1 MKRAIT
7 RRQLIKT
14 AAIGGAGALLAA
26 CGGATP
32 TPQIVEVTRETVKE
46 VQSTVQVTTEVQVTQ
61 QVEVTKEVQVT
72 AAPTAVTNLTVWGS
86 GLDLTQIEKDPTGAG
101 AAMKT
106 LRDNFIAKHPGTTVV
121 WEDHGWDEALRQN
134 VTTALLGGTAPDV
147 IVGENFFQSYAALNA
162 MLPIDDVIPPEVKSN
177 SILGTHKAAIYN
189 GKTYGLSW
197 LSGCFGFEMNGD
209 LLKNAGLDAKVPA
222 TWDEMLTV
230 SKAITD
236 KGAGKY
242 YGYTLQ
248 GPQGFSVGGMFRLA
262 VYLQQLGVQIN
273 KPDAFD
279 QPNFNDPNGFPVWEL
294 VRKLNPY
301 EPPGLVFES
310 DEGKVYTQL
319 FLGKSAQQV
328 AGSWFTTWAVQ
339 NKFTNSVW
347 GPVPIPQGGKPASY
361 VVGNV
366 IYGGLAAS
374 KAPDL
379 AKDWVVVAQDD
390 KVQNLV
396 FSSAGR
402 LPATISGMGTLLADT
417 ATGTGHPTDSD
428 KTFGKLLRDS
438 DLGILPQWTKA
449 PNQLN
454 QIWNDLFTAV
464 VQTKTDVKQLADDA
478 QAKAE
483 AAMKS

>member
-1 MKRAIT
+1 MKHAIS

-14 AAIGGAGALLAA
+14 AALGGAGALLAA
-26 CGGATP
+26 CGAP
-32 TPQIVEVTRETVKE
+32 STPQIIEVTRQTVKE
-46 VQSTVQVTTEVQVTQ
+46 VQSTVQVTTEVTQ

-72 AAPTAVTNLTVWGS
+72 AAPTAATKLTVWGS
-86 GLDLTQIEKDPTGAG
+86 GLDLTQIDKDPTGAG
-101 AAMKT
+101 AAMKMH
-106 LRDNFIAKHPGTTVV
+106 RDLFIAKHPGTTVV
-121 WEDHGWDEALRQN
+121 WEDHGWDETLREN

-147 IVGENFFQSYAALNA
+147 IVGENFFQAYAALNA
-162 MLPIDDVIPPEVKSN
+162 MLPIDDVIPPDVAKN
-177 SILGTHKAAIYN
+177 SIVGTHKAAIYN
-189 GKTYGLSW
+189 GKIYGLSW

-209 LLKNAGLDAKVPA
+209 LLKAAGLDQKVPG
-222 TWDEMLTV
+222 TWDEMLAV
-230 SKAITD
+230 SKAVTD
-236 KGAGKY
+236 KGAGKFF
-242 YGYTLQ
+242 GYTLQ

-262 VYLQQLGVQIN
+262 VYLQQLGVTIN

-279 QPNFNDPNGFPVWEL
+279 QPNFNDPKGFPVWDL

-328 AGSWFTTWAVQ
+328 AGSWFVSWATA
-339 NKFTNSVW
+339 NKFNNSVW
-347 GPVPIPQGGKPASY
+347 GSVPIPQGGKAASY

-366 IYGGLAAS
+366 IYGVLSAS

-379 AKDWVVVAQDD
+379 AKDWVIISQND

-402 LPATISGMGTLLADT
+402 LPSTISAMNTLVADT
-417 ATGTGHPTDSD
+417 ATGAGHPTDAD

-464 VQTKTDVKQLADDA
+464 IQSKTDIKQLADDA
-478 QAKAE
+478 QTKAE
-483 AAMKS
+483 AAMKA